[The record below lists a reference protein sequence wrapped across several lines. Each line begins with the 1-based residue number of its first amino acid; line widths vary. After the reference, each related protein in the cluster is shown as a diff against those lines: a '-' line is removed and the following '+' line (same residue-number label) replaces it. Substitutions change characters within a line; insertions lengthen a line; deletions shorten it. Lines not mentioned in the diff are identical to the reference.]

1 MARLPRLVIPDIPYH
16 VTQRGNRRQ
25 QTFFEEADYALYRDL
40 LAQSAQKAGAQLWC
54 YCLMPNHV
62 HIMIVPSDED
72 GLRRTFADTHRRYTG
87 YINARNRW
95 TGHFWQG
102 RALAPWRRLRMSATS
117 GRPLGSDAWLD
128 TLEAKTGRMLTPQK
142 RAPKRTHDYVHS
154 VNWHRNS
161 HGIPQ
166 PRHHS
171 RRSTTR
177 RIGMIRT
184 AILALTVAL
193 APLPALAQPAPAKF
207 VTVEYY
213 YRIKWGSFDEFQ
225 RLYAKNHQPLL
236 DALKEQGL
244 ITAMTAQVPFTHM
257 AGGTRWDLR
266 VTITFRDADAAVV
279 VGGDYDKALDLAT
292 KRLFPDKAKFL
303 AEEAARF
310 ALLEEHWDVIVVKA
324 GD

>member
-1 MARLPRLVIPDIPYH
+1 
-16 VTQRGNRRQ
+16 
-25 QTFFEEADYALYRDL
+25 
-40 LAQSAQKAGAQLWC
+40 
-54 YCLMPNHV
+54 
-62 HIMIVPSDED
+62 
-72 GLRRTFADTHRRYTG
+72 
-87 YINARNRW
+87 
-95 TGHFWQG
+95 
-102 RALAPWRRLRMSATS
+102 
-117 GRPLGSDAWLD
+117 
-128 TLEAKTGRMLTPQK
+128 
-142 RAPKRTHDYVHS
+142 
-154 VNWHRNS
+154 
-161 HGIPQ
+161 
-166 PRHHS
+166 
-171 RRSTTR
+171 
-177 RIGMIRT
+177 MIRT
-184 AILALTVAL
+184 AILAFTVAL